1 MKIKVSIK
9 DVLTLSKNTFG
20 QFMENNSFRLAAALA
35 YNTIFSL
42 PPLLL
47 IVIAAAGAIW
57 GEEAATNSL
66 AHEMEGMV
74 GKDAALSIQEM
85 IKNVNKTQSG
95 GLASAIGIATLVF
108 AATTFFVT
116 LQDSLNSIW
125 NVKAKPTNNFLK
137 VAKDRFL
144 SFGLILSI
152 AFLMLI
158 SFVISAVLSFF
169 TGYLESIFP
178 AGAVVF
184 IHILNISV
192 SLAFITLL
200 FAMIYKYLPDA
211 IIRWK
216 DVWVGS
222 FLTALLFV
230 LGRFLISWYLG
241 QNDIGSAYGA
251 AGSVIIILV
260 WIYYSSLIIFFGSE
274 FTQQYANQFGERIRP
289 KSHAV
294 EIEIREVPYESSD
307 DQKSGRPPA
316 QGRFRPE

>member
-1 MKIKVSIK
+1 MAKFTFK
-9 DVLTLSKNTFG
+9 DIWSMTKATVG
-20 QFMENNSFRLAAALA
+20 QFMENNSFRLAGALA

-47 IVIAAAGAIW
+47 IIISTAGKIW
-57 GEEAATNSL
+57 GEEAVSGQL
-66 AHEMEGMV
+66 AIQLESMV
-74 GKDAALSIQEM
+74 GSEAAKEIQAM
-85 IKNVNKTQSG
+85 IKNATLTGTG
-95 GLASAIGIATLVF
+95 GIASAVGVTMLIF

-125 NVKAKPTNNFLK
+125 NIKVKPTNSMMK

-158 SFVISAVLSFF
+158 SLLISAILSFF
-169 TGYLESIFP
+169 TDYLQQIFP
-178 AGAVVF
+178 AIAVVF
-184 IHILNISV
+184 IHILNMAV

-200 FAMIYKYLPDA
+200 FALIYKFLPDA

-230 LGRFLISWYLG
+230 LGKFGIGWYIG
-241 QNDIGSAYGA
+241 NGDVGSAYGA
-251 AGSVIIILV
+251 AGSVIVILV
-260 WIYYSSLIIFFGSE
+260 WIYYSSLIVFFGSE
-274 FTQQYANQFGERIRP
+274 FTQQYACSFGEKIRP

-294 EIEIREVPYESSD
+294 EIEIREVKHKNTPD
-307 DQKSGRPPA
+307 AQAGRPKA
-316 QGRFRPE
+316 EGRFRPE

>member
-1 MKIKVSIK
+1 MSKYTFK
-9 DVLTLSKNTFG
+9 DIWAMTKSTVG

-47 IVIAAAGAIW
+47 IIIAVAGNIW
-57 GEEAATNSL
+57 GQEAVSGQL
-66 AHEMEGMV
+66 ALQLQSMV
-74 GKDAALSIQEM
+74 GADAAKEIQAM
-85 IKNVNKTQSG
+85 IKNATLTGTG
-95 GLASAIGIATLVF
+95 GIASAIGIATLIF

-125 NVKAKPTNNFLK
+125 NIKVKPNNSFVKL
-137 VAKDRFL
+137 AKDRFL
-144 SFGLILSI
+144 SFGLIISI

-158 SFVISAVLSFF
+158 SLVISAVLSFF
-169 TGYLESIFP
+169 TDYLQRIFP
-178 AGAVVF
+178 TIAVIF
-184 IHILNISV
+184 IHLLNLAV
-192 SLAFITLL
+192 SLGFITFL
-200 FAMIYKYLPDA
+200 FALIYKYLPDA

-230 LGRFLISWYLG
+230 VGKFGIGWYIG
-241 QNDIGSAYGA
+241 NSEVGSAYGA

-260 WIYYSSLIIFFGSE
+260 WIYYSSLIVFFGCE
-274 FTQQYANQFGERIRP
+274 FTQQYACTFGEKIRP
-289 KSHAV
+289 KAHAV
-294 EIEIREVPYESSD
+294 EVEVREVKHKD
-307 DQKSGRPPA
+307 TTDAQAGRPKA